1 MKYTKLSHSAPI
13 HLWLR
18 KGGGVNSP
26 ALSAY
31 LVEEREEALRQRMN
45 YACNRMPS
53 AGTGKV
59 NVREILA
66 KPILLQSVKT
76 LRDDISDCLNNA
88 L

>member
-31 LVEEREEALRQRMN
+31 LVQGWEEALRQRT
-45 YACNRMPS
+45 ACDCSGMPS

-59 NVREILA
+59 NVREIQA
-66 KPILLQSVKT
+66 EPTRLQSVKT
-76 LRDDISDCLNNA
+76 L
-88 L
+88 